1 MNDEQKLR
9 TQRFGQAEDGAGN
22 SSIFDLPKSLGA
34 ERSGGSRPWLTKAR
48 RLFSLSPG
56 GGERTRDSSS
66 FSLGLVWLLG
76 LLGCGSPAF
85 AQTPADLQEDRDFTA
100 AAKAFQDLNHERAE
114 REFGAFFRTWTNSTR
129 RVEALLFQARAR
141 HARTNFTGA
150 IELLTTGLPQSGKL
164 ADQFQFWLGEARFE
178 AGQFDK
184 AAEIYALLVRDFT
197 NSPHYLAAAHHE
209 ALARFKLGNQR
220 EKVVA
225 LLRDPTGAFQRAA
238 KASPTNELAVS
249 GTLLLGEALLAGK
262 EFAAA
267 EQAARGLEERR
278 LAPEVDWQRRF
289 LLGRVLA
296 EAGRPNEA
304 LPVATNLV
312 RLASALRQPLLQAE
326 SFTLQGAVF
335 EKLGKLTD
343 AVNSLTN
350 NLSSNAPVVLR
361 HRSLV
366 TVVELNDRQ
375 RKDAETVALLESYSA
390 QFPSDARLDLAQI
403 TLGELRMKE
412 FHGLTGNTNGPAQ
425 TNLLT
430 TALTNLNLALLNY
443 TNSPLRGRA
452 HYQRGWC
459 YWHLGQPAPAAADF
473 SEAAQRLPKS
483 EEQAIARFKLAE
495 ANASQG
501 DHTNALRNFQQVV
514 AQYADLPRVRTTYLD
529 QALYLAMRSAWAVSN
544 QTAADEAFRTITQ
557 WFPESFFSDEATL
570 LHGRELNRMGKPAE
584 ARGHFQAQLD
594 RFPKS
599 ELAPQVHLAIART
612 YQQEFNWVGA
622 ARKYDEWVR
631 LFPTNSARA
640 DVEFEQANFHEKA
653 GRVTNAF
660 ALYTNFVARFPA
672 HAKAPL
678 AQLWVGDYHL
688 NQQQFHLAEASYQ
701 LLTQSTNA
709 HAVELRPLAQLNA
722 GLAAYERQ
730 GFKDAADYFTQ
741 LVNDRQTP
749 PLIQAK
755 AFFALGDTYYTAA
768 QKGATLTTDPL
779 GDAIIAFGRITNN
792 FPTNPIAARAMG
804 RIGVCHYQRAAK
816 DAKAYDLAAAALLQA
831 MAWPGADAETRSLA
845 ELLLGTVRE
854 QQRQLKL
861 AAEHWSNVLY
871 QTNLRP
877 NEVPSPEAVRDAGG
891 KLAELLEELQ
901 DWAGAIPIYQRLQ
914 QMFPA
919 RTGVYQLRIDRAR
932 QMQSKPQ

>member
-1 MNDEQKLR
+1 MGTR
-9 TQRFGQAEDGAGN
+9 
-22 SSIFDLPKSLGA
+22 SLGQQD
-34 ERSGGSRPWLTKAR
+34 SGQENPFPLTKIFLTNAVVC
-48 RLFSLSPG
+48 LL
-56 GGERTRDSSS
+56 
-66 FSLGLVWLLG
+66 WLLASW
-76 LLGCGSPAF
+76 LPVSAADF
-85 AQTPADLQEDRDFTA
+85 ADPLEERDFTA

-114 REFGAFFRTWTNSTR
+114 REFGDFVRTWTNSTR
-129 RVEALLFQARAR
+129 RVEAMLFQARAR

-220 EKVVA
+220 AKVVA
-225 LLRDPTGAFQRAA
+225 LLRDPAGAFQRAA
-238 KASPTNELAVS
+238 KAAPTNDLAVS
-249 GTLLLGEALLAGK
+249 GTLLLGEALLAGR
-262 EFAAA
+262 EFPAA
-267 EQAARGLEERR
+267 EQAARTLEDRR

-296 EAGRPNEA
+296 ESGRAAEA

-326 SFTLQGAVF
+326 SYTLQGTVLEQLGELAQAVSAF
-335 EKLGKLTD
+335 
-343 AVNSLTN
+343 TN
-350 NLSSNAPVVLR
+350 NFSSNAPLALR
-361 HRSLV
+361 HRALV
-366 TVVELNDRQ
+366 KVVDLNDRQ
-375 RKDAETVALLESYSA
+375 RKDTETLALLENYSA
-390 QFPSDARLDLAQI
+390 QFPGDARLDLAQL
-403 TLGELRMKE
+403 TLGELRLKE
-412 FHGLTGNTNGPAQ
+412 FHGLAGNTNGPGQ
-425 TNLLT
+425 TNLLV
-430 TALTNLNLALLNY
+430 TALTNLNLVLLNH

-459 YWHLGQPAPAAADF
+459 FWHLNQPAPAAADF
-473 SEAAQRLPKS
+473 DAAAQRLPKS

-495 ANASQG
+495 TQAMLN

-514 AQYADLPRVRTTYLD
+514 AQYADMERVRNAYLD

-557 WFPESFFSDEATL
+557 WFPDRFFSDEATL

-599 ELAPQVHLAIART
+599 PLAPQVHLAIART
-612 YQQEFNWVGA
+612 YQQEFDWAGA

-640 DVEFEQANFHEKA
+640 DVEFEQANFNEKA

-660 ALYTNFVARFPA
+660 LLYTNFVARFPA
-672 HAKAPL
+672 HPKAPL
-678 AQLWVGDYHL
+678 AQLWVGDFHL

-701 LLTQSTNA
+701 LLAQSTNA
-709 HAVELRPLAQLNA
+709 HAAELRHLAQLHA
-722 GLAAYERQ
+722 GISAFERQ
-730 GFKDAADYFTQ
+730 GYKDATDYFTQ

-749 PLIQAK
+749 AVIQAQ
-755 AFFALGDTYYTAA
+755 AFFALGDTYQTAA
-768 QKGATLTTDPL
+768 QKGATLTVDPL

-804 RIGVCHYQRAAK
+804 RIGECHYQRAAK
-816 DAKAYDLAAAALLQA
+816 DAKEYDLAAAALLRS
-831 MAWPGADAETRSLA
+831 MSWPGADAETRSLA

-854 QQRQLKL
+854 KQHLPKL

-871 QTNLRP
+871 QTNLKP
-877 NEVPSPEAVRDAGG
+877 NEAPCLEAIRDAGG
-891 KLAELLEELQ
+891 KLAELLEEQQ

-914 QMFPA
+914 RMFPA
-919 RTGVYQLRIDRAR
+919 RSGVYQLRIDRAR
-932 QMQSKPQ
+932 LMK